1 MKNARGLMAIGLA
14 ATMVMAGCSS
24 NSTNSTNSSKEPASP
39 SASAGATT
47 SAAASTTA
55 APAENKPDT
64 SKEVKLKMYLIGD
77 PPKDL
82 GLVYDEINKKMKN
95 DINATIEPIFLSWG
109 DYAQKYPLLFAT
121 GEDFDLVLTAD
132 WLKYGAQADKGAYL
146 ELTPEMLSTYMPKTM
161 EEMPQDAWDQVK
173 IKNKIFMVPATVKEF
188 SHTVVGVRGDL
199 REKYGIA
206 PLKTMDDFEKYLDAV
221 AKNEPGLVPYDEGAA
236 GYALFDQLLFTKFTS
251 KFIISNSLVTV
262 DLKDPSGKLVD
273 IAQTPEYLAFAQ
285 KMVDWNKKGYW
296 SKNAMVNKTQIK
308 DSFLAGKSASMSG
321 NIANTAQTVAT
332 ARETHPEWKTEM
344 YDLYNGAA
352 TYVNPYVG
360 GGMAV
365 NANSKNPE
373 RALMALELFR
383 NNEEYFNLTTYGIAG
398 KHYELTA
405 DRRIQELGG
414 AESGF
419 KTDSASPWGWR
430 TPAMVKP
437 PVNEPKEVA
446 EIRAAWE
453 KTAVSNPLLNFVF
466 DTTNVKNE
474 LAAIKNVRDQYM
486 VPLTF
491 GDLSDPASAID
502 TLNAKFKEAGLDKV
516 KAEAQK
522 QIDEFL
528 KNKQ

>member
-1 MKNARGLMAIGLA
+1 MKNVRGLMAIGLA
-14 ATMVMAGCSS
+14 ATMAVMAGCSS
-24 NSTNSTNSSKEPASP
+24 NSSNASNEPASP
-39 SASAGATT
+39 GASADSTASATA
-47 SAAASTTA
+47 SATA
-55 APAENKPDT
+55 APSAEHKPDT
-64 SKEVKLKMYLIGD
+64 SKAVALKMYLIGD

-82 GLVYDEINKKMKN
+82 GLVYDEINKKMKS

-109 DYAQKYPLLFAT
+109 DYLQKYPLLFAT
-121 GEDFDLVLTAD
+121 GEDFDLVFSAD
-132 WLKYGAQADKGAYL
+132 WVKYGAQADKGAYL
-146 ELTPEMLSTYMPKTM
+146 ELTQEMLETYMPKTVQ
-161 EEMPQDAWDQVK
+161 EMPKDAWDQVK
-173 IKNKIFMVPATVKEF
+173 VKNKIYMVPASTKEF

-199 REKYGIA
+199 REKYNIP
-206 PLKTMDDFEKYLDAV
+206 PLKTMDDFEKYLDAI
-221 AKNEPGLVPYDEGAA
+221 AKNEPGLVPFDEGVN
-236 GYALFDQLLFTKFTS
+236 GYALFDQLVYTKLTP

-296 SKNAMVNKTQIK
+296 SKNAMVNKTLIK
-308 DSFLAGKSASMSG
+308 DAFLAGKSASMAS
-321 NIANTAQTVAT
+321 NITNMSQAVTTANQ
-332 ARETHPEWKTEM
+332 THPEWKVEM
-344 YDLYNGAA
+344 FDLYNGAP

-360 GGMAV
+360 GGMSI

-373 RALMALELFR
+373 RALMALELLR
-383 NNEEYFNLTTYGIAG
+383 NDEEYFNLTTYGIAG
-398 KHYELTA
+398 KHYELT
-405 DRRIQELGG
+405 DDNRIRELGG

-419 KTDSASPWGWR
+419 KIDSASPWGWR

-437 PVNEPKEVA
+437 LVDEPAEVA
-446 EIRAAWE
+446 AIRATWE
-453 KTAVSNPLLNFVF
+453 KTAVTNPLLNFVF

-486 VPLTF
+486 LPITF
-491 GDLSDPASAID
+491 GDVSDPAEAIK

-528 KNKQ
+528 KNNQ